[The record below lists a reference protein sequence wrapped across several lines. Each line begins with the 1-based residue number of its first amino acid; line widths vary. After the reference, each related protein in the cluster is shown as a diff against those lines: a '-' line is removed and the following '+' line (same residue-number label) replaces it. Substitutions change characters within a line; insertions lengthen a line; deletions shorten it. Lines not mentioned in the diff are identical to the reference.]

1 MIDINTLYLESKKSI
16 KSYREYRE
24 ISKIL
29 NDKIFDYLETTQKG
43 LNDIN
48 IMGLLKNNRVYL
60 DKNIEF
66 DYCHDFI
73 LYEKTLN
80 NKSGVDL
87 FLESHKL
94 EDKSE
99 IELIESMKNSKT
111 SLYKVIDIDKK
122 DFKIK
127 IEDINTKEIIN
138 IIDISLSRTLDKDH
152 LVFTRII
159 SIGDV
164 NFTSG
169 MVMLFNLNHID
180 FLERVAKK
188 EMKKLN
194 IENENVKRF
203 ITFFYLSRQH
213 GYNMTLTPTT

>member
-1 MIDINTLYLESKKSI
+1 
-16 KSYREYRE
+16 
-24 ISKIL
+24 
-29 NDKIFDYLETTQKG
+29 
-43 LNDIN
+43 
-48 IMGLLKNNRVYL
+48 MGLLKNNRVYL
-60 DKNIEF
+60 NKNIEF

-87 FLESHKL
+87 FLENHKL
-94 EDKSE
+94 EEKSE

-127 IEDINTKEIIN
+127 VEDTKTKETIN
-138 IIDISLSRTLDKDH
+138 ITDISLSRTLDKGY

-159 SIGDV
+159 SLGDV

-169 MVMLFNLNHID
+169 MVMLFNLDHID
-180 FLERVAKK
+180 FLERAAKK

-194 IENENVKRF
+194 IENESVKRF
-203 ITFFYLSRQH
+203 ITYFYLSRQH
-213 GYNMTLTPTT
+213 SHNITLASTT